1 MDGSRSVKWKFVM
14 KAEGD
19 VGGGLND
26 GLNELSDVII
36 FDGENV
42 VAARGLLE
50 AIKRHGVGDEGLAS
64 V

>member
-1 MDGSRSVKWKFVM
+1 MDGSRSVKLKFVM

-26 GLNELSDVII
+26 GLNELCDVII

-42 VAARGLLE
+42 VTPSGLLE
-50 AIKRHGVGDEGLAS
+50 AIKRHGVGDESLAS

>member
-1 MDGSRSVKWKFVM
+1 MYKFVM

-26 GLNELSDVII
+26 GLNELCDVFV
-36 FDGENV
+36 FDGEKV
-42 VAARGLLE
+42 VASRGLLE
-50 AIKRHGVGDEGLAS
+50 AIKRHGVGDESLAS